1 MAEFQTMKTNLETL
15 EEQKEKWDDKLTEF
29 DTMKTNL
36 ETLEKEKENLKTE
49 AQTMTTSITTLTEE
63 ATKQQEEQEKLKT
76 DLKTE
81 REAREKQEKDLQEG
95 RMEALQRTVVVLKG
109 QLSDK
114 ETVYNKAKDKVSDL
128 RRKIEDEEKY
138 LEDFTVEREKST
150 KIIVTLG
157 MTGSG
162 KSTLCNRLDGD
173 ESMEGNEGGAITSDD
188 SESCTQHYSKYHVQI
203 GDHRV
208 TVIDTPGIGDSNG
221 RERDRRH
228 CNGLCKFMK
237 GCGGIN
243 AFVLVRNGLNARFDQ
258 TIQDMLRQ
266 YHDMFGD
273 KFFER
278 LIIVA
283 TRIEGFA
290 KKLYE
295 KRDREKTMRKDICK
309 LFGRD
314 ELNISVIPIGFED
327 YKDSIQALVE
337 AVPED
342 KHDFE
347 EVKSPIDQ
355 LKLDHSAAEKERDS
369 IGAEV
374 ISIKKEL
381 EEMGK
386 KLKEI
391 EKELSE
397 LEEKLKKRN
406 DEEPSP
412 PQ

>member
-1 MAEFQTMKTNLETL
+1 MTTKVNTKQEKKQKDLETAL
-15 EEQKEKWDDKLTEF
+15 KIERKAWEEQKKVF
-29 DTMKTNL
+29 
-36 ETLEKEKENLKTE
+36 
-49 AQTMTTSITTLTEE
+49 
-63 ATKQQEEQEKLKT
+63 QEEWMELLK
-76 DLKTE
+76 
-81 REAREKQEKDLQEG
+81 
-95 RMEALQRTVVVLKG
+95 RTIGILEDR
-109 QLSDK
+109 LSDK
-114 ETVYNKAKDKVSDL
+114 ETVYKKAEDKASEL
-128 RRKIEDEEKY
+128 CRKIEDEEKY
-138 LEDFTVEREKST
+138 LEKFTVEREEST